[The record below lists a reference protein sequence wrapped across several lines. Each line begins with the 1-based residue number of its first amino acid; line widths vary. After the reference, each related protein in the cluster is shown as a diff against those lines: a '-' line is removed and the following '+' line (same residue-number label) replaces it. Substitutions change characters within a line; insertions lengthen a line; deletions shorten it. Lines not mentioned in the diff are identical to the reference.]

1 MRRCRAGRAPS
12 CAVRAQSAYDAS
24 TDHLLAAYVS
34 KQYPTPMNI
43 GATLGTLDAAKAG
56 VDKGADALVAQMK

>member
-1 MRRCRAGRAPS
+1 M
-12 CAVRAQSAYDAS
+12 RAQSAYDAS